1 MNGKS
6 KRTYNLSEETVH
18 HVRELAGR
26 YGTAPTQDGVV
37 ELAVE
42 RLHRQVLD
50 EEEARRWG
58 ESREDREFRQEM
70 SRVADDYGGPE
81 GWPE

>member
-37 ELAVE
+37 ELAIE
-42 RLHRQVLD
+42 RLHRQVID
-50 EEEARRWG
+50 EEEAGQWDA
-58 ESREDREFRQEM
+58 STEDPEFRQEM
-70 SRVADDYGGPE
+70 SRVADDYGGPDA
-81 GWPE
+81 WPD